1 MLAILSG
8 AWCTAMKEFWK
19 TASSAI
25 SFSLEDKKKSILLL
39 YKNVAKVN
47 LEKGDYKPTVSPK
60 VDE

>member
-1 MLAILSG
+1 
-8 AWCTAMKEFWK
+8 MKEFWK

-39 YKNVAKVN
+39 HKNVAKVN